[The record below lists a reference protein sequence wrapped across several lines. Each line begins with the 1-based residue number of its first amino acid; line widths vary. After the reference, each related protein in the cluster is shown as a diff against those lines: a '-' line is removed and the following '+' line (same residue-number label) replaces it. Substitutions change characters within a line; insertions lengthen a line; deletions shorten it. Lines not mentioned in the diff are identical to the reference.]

1 MVVQRTRVVPT
12 VWVVRSGGTGLWFA
26 VRGALTPFGLSTDGR
41 YAFRS
46 RYEPLIT
53 NCEPVPPF
61 DHFLVLDKPLGLS
74 SAAALN
80 RVKRRLPRGTKLGH
94 AGTLDPLATGVLVC
108 LVGKA
113 TKRSDAVMGM
123 PKQYEGVVRL
133 GATSATDDAEGPIE
147 PCDGAMPTRDDAER
161 SLQKFVGQ
169 IEQMPPAFSALKIDG
184 RRACDRVRDGQT
196 IELKPRI
203 IRIDAIALLDFAPP
217 DLRIRV
223 DCGKGTY
230 IRSLARDIGT
240 ALGTGGYLAE
250 LRRTRVGPF
259 DLTRSATLEALEQDG
274 IDRFLIPAA
283 DVKPGD

>member
-1 MVVQRTRVVPT
+1 M
-12 VWVVRSGGTGLWFA
+12 S
-26 VRGALTPFGLSTDGR
+26 
-41 YAFRS
+41 RS
-46 RYEPLIT
+46 RANASQSAILNSKSAIRSPVSPL
-53 NCEPVPPF
+53 
-61 DHFLVLDKPLGLS
+61 DHFLVLDKPLGIS

-80 RVKRRLPRGTKLGH
+80 RVKRLLPRGTKLGH

-147 PCDGAMPTRDDAER
+147 SHGGAMPATREAAQQV
-161 SLQKFVGQ
+161 LQTFVGQ

-196 IELKPRI
+196 VELKPRL
-203 IRIDAIALLDFAPP
+203 IRVDAIELLDFAPP

-230 IRSLARDIGT
+230 IRSLARDIGA
-240 ALGTGGYLAE
+240 ALSTGGYLAE

-259 DLTRSATLEALEQDG
+259 DLARSATLDALQHDG
-274 IDRFLIPAA
+274 IEQFLIPAA
-283 DVKPGD
+283 VIQTA